1 MEKRKQGYLLCP
13 LQFQSISISMN
24 TFFSLFFSF
33 LTTSVRVI
41 FPTSFISYCPP
52 TLSLSKQG
60 CALSFRYTLEQ
71 QYGTRDYLIFNYV
84 LSQIIGPTRNPLSE
98 KDQILGPEFVMISF
112 IEKDMISHLL
122 VTEIYNLQFLLLYFA
137 NMTSFYCYSFL
148 VFKTSK
154 SSQSFT

>member
-13 LQFQSISISMN
+13 LQSISISLN
-24 TFFSLFFSF
+24 TFFFSFLFYF

-71 QYGTRDYLIFNYV
+71 QYGTQDYLIFNYV
-84 LSQIIGPTRNPLSE
+84 LSQIIGPTRNPLTE
-98 KDQILGPEFVMISF
+98 KDQILAPEFVMISF
-112 IEKDMISHLL
+112 IEKDK
-122 VTEIYNLQFLLLYFA
+122 LYLSRCRLTDHH
-137 NMTSFYCYSFL
+137 NCL
-148 VFKTSK
+148 
-154 SSQSFT
+154 

>member
-1 MEKRKQGYLLCP
+1 MEKRKQGHLLCP
-13 LQFQSISISMN
+13 LQSISISLN
-24 TFFSLFFSF
+24 TLFFSFFSF

-84 LSQIIGPTRNPLSE
+84 LSQIISPTKNPLLE
-98 KDQILGPEFVMISF
+98 KHHILAPELVTISF

-122 VTEIYNLQFLLLYFA
+122 VTQEIYNLQFLLVYFA
-137 NMTSFYCYSFL
+137 NIINFY
-148 VFKTSK
+148 
-154 SSQSFT
+154 